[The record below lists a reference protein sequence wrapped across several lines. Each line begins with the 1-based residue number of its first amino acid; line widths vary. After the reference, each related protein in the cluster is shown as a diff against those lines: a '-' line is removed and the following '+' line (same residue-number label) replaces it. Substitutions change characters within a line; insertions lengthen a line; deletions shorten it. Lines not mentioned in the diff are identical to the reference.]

1 MRIEK
6 HIIKNQCIIDD
17 LEFELN
23 LIIILRILKKR
34 YTPIK
39 NTIAQLILNLEL
51 TFNRWTNT
59 LVIHCEKNKFIM
71 FSYCIN

>member
-39 NTIAQLILNLEL
+39 IPLHN
-51 TFNRWTNT
+51 
-59 LVIHCEKNKFIM
+59 
-71 FSYCIN
+71 